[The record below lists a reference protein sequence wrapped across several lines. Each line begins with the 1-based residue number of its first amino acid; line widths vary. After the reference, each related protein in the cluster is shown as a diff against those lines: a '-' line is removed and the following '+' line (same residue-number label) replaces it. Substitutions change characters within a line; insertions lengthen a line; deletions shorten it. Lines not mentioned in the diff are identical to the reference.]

1 MEFTLAFLVNLAVL
15 LKDGAPLFFGLAVII
30 SFTGILVG
38 RREGW
43 SIADS
48 LYFGFITA
56 TTVGYGDMRPKHGHG
71 KLLAIIIAFT
81 GLILTGIVVALS
93 VEAASLT
100 FEQRQTQAAG

>member
-1 MEFTLAFLVNLAVL
+1 MGFTLAFLVNLAVL
-15 LKDGAPLFFGLAVII
+15 LKDGAMLFCGLAVII
-30 SFTGILVG
+30 SSIAILVG

-56 TTVGYGDMRPKHGHG
+56 TTVGYGDMRPTHGGG
-71 KLLAIIIAFT
+71 KLLAIVIAFT

-100 FEQRQTQAAG
+100 YEQRQAQVAG